1 MRFILQTTKKV
12 ISLQQLSNTQT
23 LISMKKFFTL
33 LFSAA
38 IFAVGCEGG
47 FDISGLLKDYLPDPV
62 VSEAILAVDED
73 DNYIVNAEG
82 GELNVDLSTVK
93 QYLDL
98 DLVSQFDIEISE
110 EGQEWIHVSSL
121 DDIAEGTLVIVVDK
135 NTTGEKRY
143 ASIKLVPVENDFLN
157 YTVKLVQVYEGYVH
171 EEAPETPET
180 PETPEAPEESEN

>member
-1 MRFILQTTKKV
+1 MQTTKKV

-98 DLVSQFDIEISE
+98 DLVSQFDIVISE
-110 EGQEWIHVSSL
+110 EGKEWIHVSSL

-171 EEAPETPET
+171 EEAPE
-180 PETPEAPEESEN
+180 APEESEN